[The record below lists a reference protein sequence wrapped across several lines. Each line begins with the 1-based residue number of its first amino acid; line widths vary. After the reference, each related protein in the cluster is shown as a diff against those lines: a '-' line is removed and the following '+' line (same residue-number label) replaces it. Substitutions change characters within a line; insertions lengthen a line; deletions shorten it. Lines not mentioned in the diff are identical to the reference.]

1 MKISILI
8 PIYNEEN
15 TLRDLVGNLQKLRIS
30 MLDAE
35 MEIILVDDGSTDS
48 SSLLVDELQSQH
60 SNVKGIHFER
70 NYGQTAAI
78 SAGIESANG
87 DIIISMDADLQN
99 DPIDI
104 PRLINKLEEGYD
116 LVSGWRKNRKDNFL
130 LRTLPSSIA
139 NWLISKISGVK
150 LKDYGCTLKAYREEF
165 VKNLNLYGEMHRF
178 IPIFAVWEGAR
189 VTELA
194 VEHHPRKHGKTKYG
208 LSRVITVIFDLIL
221 ITFMDKYSTRP
232 GHFFGSI
239 GLLNFVIS
247 ILIFFLMLFF
257 RFYLN
262 ITFIETPLPQIAILF
277 FLIGIQSIFIGII
290 SEMLM
295 RTYHESQAKKAYK
308 IKVKK

>member
-15 TLRDLVGNLQKLRIS
+15 TLRDLVENLQKLRIA
-30 MLDAE
+30 MLDTE

-87 DIIISMDADLQN
+87 DIIIPMDADLQN

-130 LRTLPSSIA
+130 LRTLPSLIA

-150 LKDYGCTLKAYREEF
+150 LKDYGCTLKAYRKEI

-178 IPIFAVWEGAR
+178 IPIFAVWKGAR

-194 VEHHPRKHGKTKYG
+194 VKHHPRKYGKTNYG

-247 ILIFFLMLFF
+247 FLIFFLMLFL
-257 RFYLN
+257 RFYLK
-262 ITFIETPLPQIAILF
+262 ITFIETPLPQITILF

-295 RTYHESQAKKAYK
+295 RTYHESQGKKAYK
-308 IKVKK
+308 IKVKN

>member
-1 MKISILI
+1 MKISIVI

-15 TLRDLVGNLQKLRIS
+15 TLRDLVENLQKLRIA
-30 MLDAE
+30 MLDTE

-87 DIIISMDADLQN
+87 DIIIPMDADLQN

-130 LRTLPSSIA
+130 LRTLPSLIA

-150 LKDYGCTLKAYREEF
+150 LKDYGCTLKAYREGF

-178 IPIFAVWEGAR
+178 IPIFAVWKGAR

-194 VEHHPRKHGKTKYG
+194 VKHHPRKHGKTKYG

-239 GLLNFVIS
+239 GLLNFAIS
-247 ILIFFLMLFF
+247 FLIFFLMLFF
-257 RFYLN
+257 RFYLK

-277 FLIGIQSIFIGII
+277 FLVGIQSIFIGII

-295 RTYHESQAKKAYK
+295 RTYHESQGKKTYK

>member
-1 MKISILI
+1 MKISIVI

-15 TLRDLVGNLQKLRIS
+15 TLRDLVENLQKLRIA
-30 MLDAE
+30 MLDTE

-87 DIIISMDADLQN
+87 DIIIPMDADLQN

-130 LRTLPSSIA
+130 LRTLPSLIA

-150 LKDYGCTLKAYREEF
+150 LKDYGCTLKAYREGF

-178 IPIFAVWEGAR
+178 IPIFAVWKGAR

-194 VEHHPRKHGKTKYG
+194 VKHHPRKHGKTKYG

-247 ILIFFLMLFF
+247 FLMFFLMLFF
-257 RFYLN
+257 RFYLK

-277 FLIGIQSIFIGII
+277 FLVGIQSIFIGII

-295 RTYHESQAKKAYK
+295 RTYHESQGKKTYK

>member
-1 MKISILI
+1 
-8 PIYNEEN
+8 
-15 TLRDLVGNLQKLRIS
+15 

-130 LRTLPSSIA
+130 LRTLPSLIA

-221 ITFMDKYSTRP
+221 ITFMDKYSTS
-232 GHFFGSI
+232 GF
-239 GLLNFVIS
+239 LLFCIRN
-247 ILIFFLMLFF
+247 
-257 RFYLN
+257 
-262 ITFIETPLPQIAILF
+262 
-277 FLIGIQSIFIGII
+277 GG
-290 SEMLM
+290 
-295 RTYHESQAKKAYK
+295 
-308 IKVKK
+308 